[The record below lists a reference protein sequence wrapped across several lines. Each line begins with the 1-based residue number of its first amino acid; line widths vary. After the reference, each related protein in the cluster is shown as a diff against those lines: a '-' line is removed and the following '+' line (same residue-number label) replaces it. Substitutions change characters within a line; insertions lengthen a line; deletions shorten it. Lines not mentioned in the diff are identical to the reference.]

1 LDIVVS
7 TLNALFAQILLNT
20 LLAIRLAILLLVSI
34 IAEITISYRMVFV
47 FLVLAL
53 ILAQIAMDLALS
65 AKMDLSIM
73 VLNVFAHLK
82 IRSLTQRVLAQ
93 HAVIKKL
100 TMGKLVMTVIL

>member
-20 LLAIRLAILLLVSI
+20 LLAIRLAILLLVSS
-34 IAEITISYRMVFV
+34 IAEITIFYRMVFV

-53 ILAQIAMDLALS
+53 IIAQITMDLALS
-65 AKMDLSIM
+65 VKMDLSIM
-73 VLNVFAHLK
+73 VLNVFALLK

-100 TMGKLVMTVIL
+100 IMGKLVMTVIL